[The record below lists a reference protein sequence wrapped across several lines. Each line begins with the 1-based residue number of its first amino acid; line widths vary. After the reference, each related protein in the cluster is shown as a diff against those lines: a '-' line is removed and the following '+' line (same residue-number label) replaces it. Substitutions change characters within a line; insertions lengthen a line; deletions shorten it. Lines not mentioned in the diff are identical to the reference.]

1 MNNRKTKQQKKSKA
15 VSRVIAK
22 MADLRLARPKRPIMR
37 KLANRK
43 PRQLEG
49 GYAQQI
55 KVSAPA
61 AFGSRTKVAKASF
74 GGGRTII
81 KHSEYVGDIGGSVGF
96 TIALSLNLNPGLQ
109 GSFPWLSQ
117 IANAYEKFSV
127 KQIQYRYCSESPTS
141 TTGAVFLSPEY
152 NPQDAPPSSKL
163 ETFQNEDTV
172 RTVPWEDVT
181 CKIPTKYLKVYNE
194 YFIRL
199 GNMANSDLKTYDPL
213 VLNVC
218 TQGNAN
224 GGTIGEIWVD
234 YQIELINPQGNI
246 NPVGGSATC
255 MPSSSVL
262 IFGNNSTGTGPV
274 NFGNLKITLN
284 GLVNNIVLSPCVV
297 GAEYEV
303 VVVVQGAGLLGLT
316 VGGIAGGT
324 TLNQYP
330 ALTNTANTVSCNVYT
345 FTANAT
351 VVTLGYSTLTGTS
364 FINTYV
370 SCLPIPIG
378 GI

>member
-1 MNNRKTKQQKKSKA
+1 MNNRKTKQQRKSKV

-22 MADLRLARPKRPIMR
+22 MADLKLSRPKRPIMK
-37 KLANRK
+37 KLATRNS
-43 PRQLEG
+43 RQQQG
-49 GYAQQI
+49 GFAQQI

-81 KHSEYVGDIGGSVGF
+81 KHSEYVGDITGSIGF
-96 TIALSLNLNPGLQ
+96 AIALSLNLNPGLQ

-152 NPQDAPPSSKL
+152 NPQDAPPTSKL

-172 RTVPWEDVT
+172 RTVPWEDVA

-194 YFIRL
+194 YFVRL
-199 GNMANSDLKTYDPL
+199 GTMANSDLKTYDPL

-218 TQGNAN
+218 TQGNGS
-224 GGTIGEIWVD
+224 GGLLGEIWVD

-255 MPSSSVL
+255 APTSSVS
-262 IFGNNSTGTGPV
+262 IFGLVSAPPV

-284 GLVNNIVLSPCVV
+284 GMSNNIVLTPCVV
-297 GAEYEV
+297 GSEYEV
-303 VVVVQGAGLLGLT
+303 DVVVQGAGLTGLT
-316 VGGIAGGT
+316 VSGIAGGT
-324 TLNQYP
+324 TVNQY
-330 ALTNTANTVSCNVYT
+330 AAITNVANTVSCNIYT
-345 FTANAT
+345 FVATSTA
-351 VVTLGYSTLTGTS
+351 VTIGYSSVTGTS

-370 SCLPIPIG
+370 SALPVPIG